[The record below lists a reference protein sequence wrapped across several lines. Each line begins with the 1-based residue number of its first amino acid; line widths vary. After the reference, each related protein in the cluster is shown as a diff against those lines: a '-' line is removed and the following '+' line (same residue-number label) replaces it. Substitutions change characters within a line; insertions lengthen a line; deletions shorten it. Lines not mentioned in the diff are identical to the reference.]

1 MAVSQIGDR
10 RLNVRFAMTDNN
22 LRQQIDA
29 LDFGIE
35 KSMRYHQRRR
45 GHYERLHKFI
55 MFLTVICGSAA
66 FAQVLGRS
74 EYFGAATAFFAAGD
88 LVWGPSHLAR
98 DHEILFRRF
107 SDLAIAIRTTVSP
120 TQESYVQWLKKRIS
134 IETDEPPIYWALEAD
149 CDNEVRRAKGKDM
162 DLIQIKWWA
171 RLTMYCF
178 RHAESVFEPTPRN
191 AAV

>member
-1 MAVSQIGDR
+1 
-10 RLNVRFAMTDNN
+10 MTDNN
-22 LRQQIDA
+22 LGWQIDK

-45 GHYERLHKFI
+45 GHYELLHKFI
-55 MFLTVICGSAA
+55 MFLTIICGSAA
-66 FAQVLGRS
+66 FAQVLGLS

-88 LVWGPSHLAR
+88 LVWGLSHLAR

-120 TQESYVQWLKKRIS
+120 TQESYAEWLQKRIS
-134 IETDEPPIYWALEAD
+134 IEADEPPIYWALEAD
-149 CDNEVRRAKGKDM
+149 CDNEVRRARGKDEK
-162 DLIQIKWWA
+162 LIQIDWWA
-171 RLTMYCF
+171 RLTMYWR
-178 RHAESVFEPTPRN
+178 RHAESVFELPPRN